1 MGASSVTGTG
11 IGAVGKTTSELT
23 RVPLSI
29 NNLVG
34 PKIVAAGVTKI
45 KGTTS
50 VIEFPAPSGD
60 FTDYAIFLTSN
71 EKNCP
76 FISKDLSPLPQT
88 SNWTFTIS
96 SSNNSIVNWMIVKI
110 GIA

>member
-11 IGAVGKTTSELT
+11 IGSVNRNSKEFSKIS
-23 RVPLSI
+23 LSI

-34 PKIVAAGVTKI
+34 PKIVAAGIVKM
-45 KGTTS
+45 KGITS
-50 VIEFPAPSGD
+50 VVEFPAPSGD
-60 FTDYAIFLTSN
+60 FTDYAVFLTSN

-96 SSNNSIVNWMIVKI
+96 SSNNSVVNWMIVKV
-110 GIA
+110 GVA